1 MPGPCAIIIAYGPRA
16 SQRCGPRWAFYGR
29 YARYIPPGRKN
40 RKVFAE
46 HDCSYLRLCSIFYLF
61 RGATKMVLWAIV
73 AHSVCSYVCNCV
85 HFYCVPQIELVCTR
99 LPPNLH
105 QPPGQQTVGIARFFY
120 ISAVA
125 CVTCVGSFINSPRI
139 KIIETFCTTLHNLHQ
154 SP

>member
-73 AHSVCSYVCNCV
+73 AHSVRSYVCNCV

-105 QPPGQQTVGIARFFY
+105 QFAACLVCCEGNNLQFQPTKAGTVFISVHFAFAPLSRGDSQKPPAQTG
-120 ISAVA
+120 
-125 CVTCVGSFINSPRI
+125 
-139 KIIETFCTTLHNLHQ
+139 
-154 SP
+154 